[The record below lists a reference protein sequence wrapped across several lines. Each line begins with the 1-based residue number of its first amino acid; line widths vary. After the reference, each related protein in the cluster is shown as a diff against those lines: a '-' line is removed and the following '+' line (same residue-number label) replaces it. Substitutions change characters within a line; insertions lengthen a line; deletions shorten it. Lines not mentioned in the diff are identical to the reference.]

1 MGTKDSLKGLPEH
14 SRLLPLRFL
23 WPWATHRAGLDKQPQ
38 VTSLQDLDDRSRALL
53 ETTLGY
59 PIAVAPGRHGFGTSQ
74 GAAPSGMEKLVA
86 SDVCVAFT
94 GERNSGICLFR
105 VVNGAVQFD
114 PQTTALPSR
123 LADLV
128 PGDGTACAWRR
139 LPGCTCLAIDR
150 FVRGNMYH
158 EVCDHL
164 LRAYRQQLDWEEG
177 EGSDRRDH
185 EHRIAFAGTA
195 WSYSRY
201 LIGQIIHHAV
211 EFLEPEAIYQ
221 CEELIYFSN
230 LARVKSPGCIR
241 DPGYVDHLR
250 KVILDRIELLPPK
263 QPLQPV
269 RLYINRLSSPN
280 RKIQRE
286 PRLAAALEAS
296 GVRNVS
302 METLSPFDQI
312 QLFHSA
318 SLIIAPHGAA
328 LTNLLFASPQ
338 CRVVELLPM
347 PRTHY
352 QVICESFNLSYWGVA
367 LDQLAHLGVHAIA
380 RDLLRMAGES

>member
-1 MGTKDSLKGLPEH
+1 MGSNVCLNGLPDR

-23 WPWATHRAGLDKQPQ
+23 WPWATRHAGLEQQTQ
-38 VTSLQDLDDRSRALL
+38 VTSLQDLNDRSRALL

-59 PIAVAPGRHGFGTSQ
+59 PLAVAPGRYGFGSSQ
-74 GAAPSGMEKLVA
+74 GAAPGGMEKLVA

-94 GERNSGICLFR
+94 GERSSGICLFR

-114 PQTTALPSR
+114 PQTTALPIR
-123 LADLV
+123 LTDLS
-128 PGDGTACAWRR
+128 PGEGNACAWRR
-139 LPGCTCLAIDR
+139 LIGSTCLAIDR

-164 LRAYRQQLDWEEG
+164 LRAYRQQLDWDEG
-177 EGSDRRDH
+177 IDRRDL

-201 LIGQIIHHAV
+201 LIEQIIHHAV
-211 EFLEPEAIYQ
+211 VFLEPEVIYR
-221 CEELIYFSN
+221 CDELIYFSN
-230 LARVKSPGCIR
+230 LARVNSPGCIR
-241 DPGYVDHLR
+241 DAGYVAHLR
-250 KVILDRIELLPPK
+250 KVILDKVEFLPRK
-263 QPLQPV
+263 QPSQPLK
-269 RLYINRLSSPN
+269 LYINRLSSPN

-286 PRLAAALEAS
+286 PRLAAALEAA
-296 GVRNVS
+296 GVLNVS
-302 METLSPFDQI
+302 MENLAPSDQI
-312 QLFHSA
+312 RLFCSA

-328 LTNLLFASPQ
+328 LTNLLFASPH

-352 QVICESFNLSYWGVA
+352 QVLCESLDLTYWGVA
-367 LDQLAHLGVHAIA
+367 LDQLDHLGVYAIA
-380 RDLLRMAGES
+380 RDLLRMAADG